1 MDERLKDLR
10 SKKNPEA
17 RIKIMTG
24 HFATRNSHL
33 NTYIDMST
41 VKTRHNNAR
50 ETAKV
55 IAKEYATT
63 TYIDTIVCVDGTE
76 VIGTFLAEIL
86 ADTNPYSL
94 SNGNNISVVTPEI
107 NSQGQMM
114 FRDNKVRMI
123 VDKKILILTDSLS
136 TGKTIWHAINSV
148 QYYGGDVVGIA
159 AIFSTVTK
167 VQDIEVKSIFK
178 TSDLPGYATYER
190 TECPLCKQGRRV
202 EALVNGFGYSKL

>member
-1 MDERLKDLR
+1 MDERFVDLR
-10 SKKNPEA
+10 SKKNTRA

-41 VKTRHNNAR
+41 VKTRHNNAK
-50 ETAKV
+50 ETAKL
-55 IAKEYATT
+55 IAQEYLSK
-63 TYIDTIVCVDGTE
+63 TYISTIVCVDGTE
-76 VIGTFLAEIL
+76 VIGSFLAEIL
-86 ADTNPYSL
+86 SDSAYSL
-94 SNGNNISVVTPEI
+94 SRGNNISVVTPEI

-123 VDKKILILTDSLS
+123 VDQQVLILTDSLS

-148 QYYGGDVVGIA
+148 QYYGGKVVGIA
-159 AIFSTVTK
+159 AIFSTITK

-178 TSDLPGYATYER
+178 TSDLPGYATYDR
-190 TECPLCKQGRRV
+190 TECPMCKEGKRV
-202 EALVNGFGYSKL
+202 EALVNGYGYSKL